1 MLDHNEM
8 PNGKKETMSGLGIQ
22 VRQIMLVHQWNHMSG
37 DCPKKLER
45 KIQDMP
51 DM

>member
-8 PNGKKETMSGLGIQ
+8 PIGKKKAMSGMGIQ
-22 VRQIMLVHQWNHMSG
+22 GRQIMLVYQWNHMPR
-37 DCPKKLER
+37 DCPEKLER
-45 KIQDMP
+45 KIRDMP